1 MAAEYSSVLA
11 LFCGLPASGKTT
23 LVQNIKT
30 MLESPQ
36 GSAARSLSWCPC
48 VIRYDDL
55 VGSDTQVKTASIK
68 GLAKECRQH
77 VLEAADHYIGWLC
90 GGCSEHSCP
99 GAEPSVQGPVDAM
112 LGYLVAA
119 TKQPG
124 LGEKLLIMVD
134 DNLYYRSMRAAWFRL
149 ARSYSLGFC
158 QVFLLC
164 PTEDAVRRNAAR
176 CAPVPEQTI
185 TTMAEKFELPRSEP
199 WEERTVTVNGR
210 QGSLEEVMALVEA
223 ASKEPWS
230 PVETAS
236 VPREPVPASQLH
248 IWDLELRAI
257 VAKLI
262 NQAQGEKSCK
272 SELQAWC
279 IQVQKARQNVLAYI
293 RAQHFGHESKQIS
306 MESLMREQLYGS
318 RASTS

>member
-23 LVQNIKT
+23 LVESMKT
-30 MLESPQ
+30 TLESRQ
-36 GSAARSLSWCPC
+36 GSAARSVSWSPC

-55 VGSDTQVKTASIK
+55 VGLDTQVKTASVK

-77 VLEAADHYIGWLC
+77 VLEAADRYIGWLC
-90 GGCSEHSCP
+90 TGCSEHSRP
-99 GAEPSVQGPVDAM
+99 TGEEGPVCAM
-112 LGYLVAA
+112 LGHLVAS
-119 TKQPG
+119 TRQLG

-164 PTEDAVRRNAAR
+164 PVEDAVRRNAAR
-176 CAPVPEQTI
+176 IAPVPEQTI

-199 WEERTVTVNGR
+199 WEERTVTVNGG

-230 PVETAS
+230 PVETES
-236 VPREPVPASQLH
+236 SPREPVPASQLH

-257 VAKLI
+257 VSKFI
-262 NQAQGEKSCK
+262 NQAQAEKSCK

-279 IQVQKARQNVLAYI
+279 MQVQKARQNVLAYL
-293 RAQHFGHESKQIS
+293 RALHFDHESKQLS
-306 MESLMREQLYGS
+306 MESLMREQLGGS
-318 RASTS
+318 HGSTS

>member
-23 LVQNIKT
+23 LVQDIKT
-30 MLESPQ
+30 MLESRQ
-36 GSAARSLSWCPC
+36 GSAARSLSWRPC

-77 VLEAADHYIGWLC
+77 VLDAADRYIGWLC
-90 GGCSEHSCP
+90 GGCLEQSRP
-99 GAEPSVQGPVDAM
+99 EPSGQGPVDAM

-119 TKQPG
+119 TKQTGP
-124 LGEKLLIMVD
+124 GEKLLIMVD

-164 PTEDAVRRNAAR
+164 PTEDAVHRNAAR
-176 CAPVPEQTI
+176 SAPVPEQTI

-199 WEERTVTVNGR
+199 WEERTVMVNGG

-223 ASKEPWS
+223 VSKEPWS

-257 VAKLI
+257 VAKFI
-262 NQAQGEKSCK
+262 NQAQAEKSCK

-293 RAQHFGHESKQIS
+293 RAQHFDHESKQIS
-306 MESLMREQLYGS
+306 MESLMREQLCGS
-318 RASTS
+318 RGSTS

>member
-30 MLESPQ
+30 TMESRQ
-36 GSAARSLSWCPC
+36 GSAARGVSWCPC

-55 VGSDTQVKTASIK
+55 VGLDTQVKTASIK

-77 VLEAADHYIGWLC
+77 VLEAANRYVGWLC
-90 GGCSEHSCP
+90 SERNRP
-99 GAEPSVQGPVDAM
+99 TGEEGPVSAM
-112 LGYLVAA
+112 LGHLVAA
-119 TKQPG
+119 TGQPG
-124 LGEKLLIMVD
+124 PGEKLLIMVD

-149 ARSYSLGFC
+149 ARTYSLGFC

-164 PTEDAVRRNAAR
+164 PTEDAIRRNAGR
-176 CAPVPEQTI
+176 SAPVPEETI

-199 WEERTVTVNGR
+199 WEERTVTVNGG

-236 VPREPVPASQLH
+236 IPKEPVPASQLH

-257 VAKLI
+257 VSKFI
-262 NQAQGEKSCK
+262 NQAQAEKSCK

-279 IQVQKARQNVLAYI
+279 VQVQKARQNVLAYI
-293 RAQHFGHESKQIS
+293 RTLHFDHESKQLS
-306 MESLMREQLYGS
+306 MEGLMREQLGI
-318 RASTS
+318 RGSTS